1 MLIRVLG
8 SAAGGGFPQWNCGC
22 DNCRGLRDG
31 TIRAQAR
38 TQECVAVS
46 ADGSGGS
53 VLLNCSPEIRG
64 QIESAPTL
72 HPRAPRHSPISAIL
86 LTNGDLDHCLGL
98 LSLRESHR
106 LIVYATDPVERGFT
120 RGNVLYRTLERFPG
134 QVTWHILK
142 TGREEDIVDVDGR
155 DSRLG
160 GRLGRDGGQDMTGS
174 STRPPLTREEFI
186 DWVRREGES
195 RYHDHHRYHQLMHDG
210 KLTRL
215 QLQQWVL
222 NRYYYQ
228 TRVPIKDALILGKS
242 EDPAFRRMWIRR
254 IRDHDGDTAGEGGL
268 ELWLRLAEGVGLDRQ
283 EVASCRS
290 VLPGVRFACDG
301 YVHLVRER
309 SLLEAVASSLTEF
322 FSPDLMTRRVL
333 AWERHYPWID
343 KDTLD
348 YFRTRPPRARQ
359 DSLEAIDFVVSRA
372 TTYELQEQCVAAL
385 IRKTEILWHLLDSLY
400 TAYVEP
406 GWGPGGARA

>member
-22 DNCRGLRDG
+22 DNCRGVRDG
-31 TIRAQAR
+31 IIRAQAR

-155 DSRLG
+155 ATGLTVQAVVVPGKAPLHLEGERPADPEDNVGFRIREARTDRILAYLSGVASVTDAVRQAIAGAHAVFFDGTFWSGDELPALGLGTKRAEEMAHMPVG
-160 GRLGRDGGQDMTGS
+160 GRTGS
-174 STRPPLTREEFI
+174 LA
-186 DWVRREGES
+186 
-195 RYHDHHRYHQLMHDG
+195 QLA
-210 KLTRL
+210 
-215 QLQQWVL
+215 
-222 NRYYYQ
+222 
-228 TRVPIKDALILGKS
+228 DARTG
-242 EDPAFRRMWIRR
+242 RR
-254 IRDHDGDTAGEGGL
+254 IYIRSEEHTSELQSPCNLVCRLLL
-268 ELWLRLAEGVGLDRQ
+268 EKKKNRA
-283 EVASCRS
+283 
-290 VLPGVRFACDG
+290 
-301 YVHLVRER
+301 ER
-309 SLLEAVASSLTEF
+309 SW
-322 FSPDLMTRRVL
+322 DD
-333 AWERHYPWID
+333 I
-343 KDTLD
+343 
-348 YFRTRPPRARQ
+348 
-359 DSLEAIDFVVSRA
+359 
-372 TTYELQEQCVAAL
+372 
-385 IRKTEILWHLLDSLY
+385 
-400 TAYVEP
+400 
-406 GWGPGGARA
+406 